1 MFVLVYY
8 TLFPILMQIRLC
20 LRSKFYSKAQSEK
33 HTFTKHLGGT
43 IVDLTTLLGIVL
55 GIAALLIGYSWDGGH
70 IGALFIPSA
79 MLIVFGGTFG
89 AVAASFPGAVL
100 KAIPEALSL
109 AFKQSK
115 RNSNETISEIVDMAT
130 VARREGV
137 LALEQ
142 RAQEHANPFLKDGL
156 MMVVDG
162 TDPELTRQILELEM
176 DSVEHHVDGL
186 AKVFDSAGAYA
197 PTMGI
202 IGTVMGLI
210 HVLGNLSDPSSLGPA
225 IAVAFTA
232 TLYGVMSANLIYL
245 PIGNK
250 IKIRGKDQVAEMELM
265 LEGILALQAGENP
278 QLIKKKL
285 TSFVHEKVEK
295 AKPEEGAEDGA

>member
-1 MFVLVYY
+1 
-8 TLFPILMQIRLC
+8 
-20 LRSKFYSKAQSEK
+20 
-33 HTFTKHLGGT
+33 
-43 IVDLTTLLGIVL
+43 VDLTTIIGLVF
-55 GIAALLIGYSWDGGH
+55 GIAALVGGYMWDGGH
-70 IGALFIPSA
+70 IGALLVPSA

-89 AVAASFPGAVL
+89 AVAMSFPLSRL
-100 KAIPEALSL
+100 KELPLAIMM
-109 AFKQSK
+109 AFKEPIH
-115 RNSNETISEIVDMAT
+115 NPLTIIDEVVDMAT

-142 RAQEHANPFLKDGL
+142 RAQEHTNPFLKEGL

-176 DSVEHHVDGL
+176 DAL
-186 AKVFDSAGAYA
+186 AHQHEGFAKIFESAGGIA

-210 HVLGNLSDPSSLGPA
+210 HVLGNLGSNPDALGPA

-232 TLYGVMSANLIYL
+232 TLYGVSSANVAYL
-245 PIGNK
+245 PLAAK
-250 IKIRGKDQVAEMELM
+250 IKIRSKEKISEMELM

-285 TSFVHEKVEK
+285 TSFIHKKADIVAETGGDDGEEK
-295 AKPEEGAEDGA
+295 

>member
-1 MFVLVYY
+1 MDFTTILGIILGIGSLLLGY
-8 TLFPILMQIRLC
+8 TLDGG
-20 LRSKFYSKAQSEK
+20 
-33 HTFTKHLGGT
+33 HLAALYVFSALLIVIGGT
-43 IVDLTTLLGIVL
+43 I
-55 GIAALLIGYSWDGGH
+55 
-70 IGALFIPSA
+70 
-79 MLIVFGGTFG
+79 G
-89 AVAASFPGAVL
+89 AVVVAFPFSKL
-100 KAIPEALSL
+100 KEVPKALSM
-109 AFKQSK
+109 AFK
-115 RNSNETISEIVDMAT
+115 ETKSDPTTIIEEIVDMAT

-142 RAQEHANPFLKDGL
+142 RAQEHPNPFLKDGL

-176 DSVEHHVDGL
+176 DALEHHHEGY
-186 AKVFDSAGAYA
+186 AKIFESAGGFA

-210 HVLGNLSDPSSLGPA
+210 HVLGNLSSPDSLAPA

-232 TLYGVMSANLIYL
+232 TLYGVSTANIIYL
-245 PIGNK
+245 PIANK
-250 IKIRGKDQVAEMELM
+250 IKIRSREQISQMELM

-285 TSFVHEKVEK
+285 SSFMHQKDKK
-295 AKPEEGAEDGA
+295 ASAEAGGDNGEER

>member
-1 MFVLVYY
+1 MDITTILGLVIGLAGLVGGY
-8 TLFPILMQIRLC
+8 LM
-20 LRSKFYSKAQSEK
+20 
-33 HTFTKHLGGT
+33 
-43 IVDLTTLLGIVL
+43 
-55 GIAALLIGYSWDGGH
+55 DGGH
-70 IGALFIPSA
+70 ISALIIPSA
-79 MLIVFGGTFG
+79 MIIVFGGTFG
-89 AVAASFPGAVL
+89 AVIISFPAATL
-100 KAIPEALSL
+100 KKLPKALGI
-109 AFKQSK
+109 AFKEAK
-115 RNSNETISEIVDMAT
+115 RDPSSTIEELVDMASI
-130 VARREGV
+130 ARREGV

-142 RAQEHANPFLKDGL
+142 RAQEHTNPFLKDGL

-176 DSVEHHVDGL
+176 DAVEHQVEGM
-186 AKVFDSAGAYA
+186 AKMFEAGGGYA

-210 HVLGNLSDPSSLGPA
+210 HVLGNLDDPGSLGPA

-245 PIGNK
+245 PIASK
-250 IKIRGKDQVAEMELM
+250 IKIRGKEQISEMELM

-285 TSFVHEKVEK
+285 ASFVHEKGKLKDEGG
-295 AKPEEGAEDGA
+295 AINGEEA

>member
-1 MFVLVYY
+1 MD
-8 TLFPILMQIRLC
+8 I
-20 LRSKFYSKAQSEK
+20 
-33 HTFTKHLGGT
+33 
-43 IVDLTTLLGIVL
+43 TTLIG
-55 GIAALLIGYSWDGGH
+55 LLIGIAGLVGGYLWDGGH
-70 IGALFIPSA
+70 LNSLFIPSA

-89 AVAASFPGAVL
+89 AVIISFPASQL
-100 KAIPEALSL
+100 KNLGSALKM
-109 AFKQSK
+109 AFVEPR
-115 RNSNETISEIVDMAT
+115 RNPHRVIDELIEMAT

-142 RAQEHANPFLKDGL
+142 RAQETANPFMKEGL
-156 MMVVDG
+156 LMVVDG

-176 DSVEHHVDGL
+176 DAREHTHESYTKIFE
-186 AKVFDSAGAYA
+186 AAGGYA

-210 HVLGNLSDPSSLGPA
+210 HVLGNLADPNSLGPA

-232 TLYGVMSANLIYL
+232 TLYGVFSANVIYL
-245 PIGNK
+245 PIASK
-250 IKIRGKDQVAEMELM
+250 IKIRSAEEISELELM

-285 TSFVHEKVEK
+285 TSFLHQK
-295 AKPEEGAEDGA
+295 AAGTGLREEGADLDEEK

>member
-1 MFVLVYY
+1 
-8 TLFPILMQIRLC
+8 
-20 LRSKFYSKAQSEK
+20 
-33 HTFTKHLGGT
+33 
-43 IVDLTTLLGIVL
+43 VDLTTIIGLVF
-55 GIAALLIGYSWDGGH
+55 GIAALVGGYMWDGGH
-70 IGALFIPSA
+70 LSALIVPSA

-89 AVAASFPGAVL
+89 AVAMSFPLARL
-100 KAIPEALSL
+100 KELPDAIKM
-109 AFKQSK
+109 AFKEPVH
-115 RNSNETISEIVDMAT
+115 NPLTIIEEIVEMAT

-142 RAQEHANPFLKDGL
+142 RAQEHTNPFLKEGL

-162 TDPELTRQILELEM
+162 TDPDLTRQILELEM
-176 DSVEHHVDGL
+176 DAL
-186 AKVFDSAGAYA
+186 AHQHEGFAKIFESAGGIA

-210 HVLGNLSDPSSLGPA
+210 HVLGNLSNPDELGPA

-232 TLYGVMSANLIYL
+232 TLYGVASANVAYL
-245 PIGNK
+245 PLSAK
-250 IKIRGKDQVAEMELM
+250 IKIRSKGQISEMELM

-285 TSFVHEKVEK
+285 TSFLHKKSDKNKTGAGEDDGEEK
-295 AKPEEGAEDGA
+295 

>member
-1 MFVLVYY
+1 M
-8 TLFPILMQIRLC
+8 
-20 LRSKFYSKAQSEK
+20 
-33 HTFTKHLGGT
+33 
-43 IVDLTTLLGIVL
+43 DLTTILGIVL
-55 GIAALLIGYSWDGGH
+55 GLAALVGGYMWDGGH
-70 IGALFIPSA
+70 LGALIVPSA

-89 AVAASFPGAVL
+89 AVAVSFPMSRL
-100 KAIPEALSL
+100 KELPKAFSM
-109 AFKQSK
+109 AFK
-115 RNSNETISEIVDMAT
+115 ETHRDPAAIIEEVVDMAT

-142 RAQEHANPFLKDGL
+142 RAQEHPNQFLRDGL

-176 DSVEHHVDGL
+176 DAIEHHHEGW
-186 AKVFDSAGAYA
+186 AKIFEAGGGFA

-232 TLYGVMSANLIYL
+232 TLYGVSSANVIYL
-245 PIGNK
+245 PIASK
-250 IKIRGKDQVAEMELM
+250 IKIRSKEQISEMELM

-285 TSFVHEKVEK
+285 NSFLHQEQKKVE
-295 AKPEEGAEDGA
+295 AGEAGGEE

>member
-1 MFVLVYY
+1 M
-8 TLFPILMQIRLC
+8 
-20 LRSKFYSKAQSEK
+20 
-33 HTFTKHLGGT
+33 
-43 IVDLTTLLGIVL
+43 DLTTILGI
-55 GIAALLIGYSWDGGH
+55 IIGLAGLVGGYVWDGGH
-70 IGALFIPSA
+70 VSALIVPSA

-89 AVAASFPGAVL
+89 AVIVSFPASQL
-100 KAIPEALSL
+100 KELGK
-109 AFKQSK
+109 AFRMAFEEKK
-115 RNSNETISEIVDMAT
+115 RNPQQTIDEIVEMAT
-130 VARREGV
+130 IARREGV

-142 RAQEHANPFLKDGL
+142 RALEHPNPFLKEGL

-176 DSVEHHVDGL
+176 DALERHHEGW
-186 AKVFDSAGAYA
+186 AKMFESAGGYA

-210 HVLGNLSDPSSLGPA
+210 HVLGNLTEPNNLGPA

-232 TLYGVMSANLIYL
+232 TLYGVSSANVLYL
-245 PIGNK
+245 PIASK
-250 IKIRGKDQVAEMELM
+250 IKIRSKEQISEMELM

-285 TSFVHEKVEK
+285 ASFHHEKNKDTQEEAGGESDEEK
-295 AKPEEGAEDGA
+295 